1 MYCGS
6 VVIMSVYSLVAEFCH
21 CTETSC
27 LCLLGRRTCTQKT
40 GIHVADYML
49 YLGLGL
55 YAFCILKNA
64 YNPKPDFKGEMVLAY
79 QT

>member
-1 MYCGS
+1 
-6 VVIMSVYSLVAEFCH
+6 MSVFSLVAAYHH

-27 LCLLGRRTCTQKT
+27 LCFLGRRIWTQKN

-64 YNPKPDFKGEMVLAY
+64 YEPNFKGEIVSLVFCI
-79 QT
+79 